1 MLSDSFLTVNP
12 NYRKHQRVIIVD
24 NFYKDPDQVRK
35 FALEQDYYDDEG
47 YIGRRTRKQFFIP
60 GLKEAFEDL
69 LGTKITK
76 WEEHGMNARF
86 QHNWAGEKLVYHCDE
101 QAWAGMIYL
110 TPDAPPECGTTMLR
124 HRATKIHHNTMI
136 DWESGQ
142 GNEVF
147 PGRTFLDKT
156 PYEVVDVAGN
166 VYNRL
171 VLFSGGNIHAA
182 SEYFG
187 DCIENC
193 RLWQMFFFD

>member
-1 MLSDSFLTVNP
+1 
-12 NYRKHQRVIIVD
+12 
-24 NFYKDPDQVRK
+24 
-35 FALEQDYYDDEG
+35 
-47 YIGRRTRKQFFIP
+47 
-60 GLKEAFEDL
+60 
-69 LGTKITK
+69 
-76 WEEHGMNARF
+76 
-86 QHNWAGEKLVYHCDE
+86 
-101 QAWAGMIYL
+101 
-110 TPDAPPECGTTMLR
+110 MLR

-136 DWESGQ
+136 DWTTGQ

-182 SEYFG
+182 SGYFG
-187 DCIENC
+187 DCLENC